1 MDVKIIKT
9 EDNTITYEI
18 TNLDEISKKFLLENL
33 EEDIMEEENKLIY
46 TIRFNPEL
54 YPFQSPD
61 SQIKIEDYVAREEI
75 EMKYFLLSFL
85 EDM

>member
-46 TIRFNPEL
+46 TIRFKPEL

>member
-9 EDNTITYEI
+9 EQNTIIYEI
-18 TNLDEISKKFLLENL
+18 TILDDSSKKFLLEKL
-33 EEDIMEEENKLIY
+33 EENTKEEENKLIY
-46 TIRFNPEL
+46 TIKFKPEL

-61 SQIKIEDYVAREEI
+61 AQLKYEDYIAREEI